1 MAQFYGNKVKGS
13 SLSELQCIM
22 AGQTYISWKEN
33 DVAAW
38 QGTVSCTTW
47 LVHFAIT
54 GILIQFY
61 FWSKQTIAEA
71 VGDWFFNRREVKEID
86 CEYPCNP
93 TCYNTVL
100 SRPYKEAWQRF
111 PLYHFG
117 DFQHTLHLVI
127 ADFFFRGNTVSL
139 ELIHTCTWPLL
150 KYTNRRFAPEKQ
162 QISVSID
169 LFVLYN
175 WYWYLCLTWQGL
187 SLVLETGEEVDEA
200 IPVLHLWKCW
210 LMPYNVHLSAAKAW
224 FFSLEHGKLF
234 AGLGTAI
241 NHHVRSPWI
250 IKLYCPNY
258 H

>member
-100 SRPYKEAWQRF
+100 SRPYKEAWPHF

-127 ADFFFRGNTVSL
+127 ADFFFPREHSELGIDSHMYLTAVEIYKPQICTRETTDIGIYRLICALQLILVSMSNLTGTQSCPWNRGRGWRGNTCTTPMEVLVDAVQCPPFCSQSL
-139 ELIHTCTWPLL
+139 IFL
-150 KYTNRRFAPEKQ
+150 
-162 QISVSID
+162 
-169 LFVLYN
+169 
-175 WYWYLCLTWQGL
+175 
-187 SLVLETGEEVDEA
+187 
-200 IPVLHLWKCW
+200 
-210 LMPYNVHLSAAKAW
+210 
-224 FFSLEHGKLF
+224 
-234 AGLGTAI
+234 LGT
-241 NHHVRSPWI
+241 R
-250 IKLYCPNY
+250 
-258 H
+258 